1 MSVRGWRGLD
11 APLLRGRGEGGQGA
25 SAVPPTVHRGVAS
38 TWGGR
43 GGGPAGGGGLP
54 FPQAKV
60 GLWVFM
66 GVVSVVFTILTSAY
80 HMRMGF
86 EDWKPLPEPGL
97 LWLNTGML
105 MLSSLALQWAR
116 VGARRPREPSAGR
129 PPSVTRGLY
138 AGQLFAWAFVAGQLL
153 AWQGLRAEGYLVA
166 SNPANTFFYL
176 ITALHG
182 LHLIGGLVALGR
194 TTVKLRRGLDVGQ
207 NVDLCALYWHF
218 LLVVWLVLFILLLS
232 T

>member
-1 MSVRGWRGLD
+1 MNGTVWLRGSGSV
-11 APLLRGRGEGGQGA
+11 LRGRGDGGA

-43 GGGPAGGGGLP
+43 GGGPPGGGGLP

-66 GVVSVVFTILTSAY
+66 GVVSVVFTILVSAY

-97 LWLNTGML
+97 LWINTGML
-105 MLSSLALQWAR
+105 ILSSLALQWVR
-116 VGARRPREPSAGR
+116 VAAREPAVSWPALR
-129 PPSVTRGLY
+129 WKLY
-138 AGQLFAWAFVAGQLL
+138 AGQVFAWAFVSGQLL

-166 SNPANTFFYL
+166 TNPANTFFYL

-182 LHLIGGLVALGR
+182 LHLLGGLVALGR
-194 TTVKLRRGLDVGQ
+194 TTLKQRRGLDAAQ
-207 NVDLCALYWHF
+207 NLELCALYWHF
-218 LLVVWLVLFILLLS
+218 LLAVWLVLFILLLS